1 MRRFLALSFLS
12 LAAVAAAVPPAEAQ
26 NSRRVV
32 RGEALVINVRP
43 RSWLDAGNVI
53 APGAQVNPA
62 SPLGQT
68 VSYMVLP
75 PWQNFRDR
83 YGEYLLPDPI
93 GGPFIGARNPIG
105 PVNFV
110 APDFLR

>member
-1 MRRFLALSFLS
+1 MRRFLTLSFLS
-12 LAAVAAAVPPAEAQ
+12 LAAVAAAVPSVEAQ
-26 NSRRVV
+26 DRRRNGDV
-32 RGEALVINVRP
+32 LILNVRP
-43 RSWLDAGNVI
+43 RSWLNPGNVI
-53 APGAQVNPA
+53 PVGAQVNPA

-68 VSYMVLP
+68 ISYMVLP
-75 PWQNFRDR
+75 PWQNMRDR
-83 YGEYLLPDPI
+83 FGEGVLPDPI

>member
-1 MRRFLALSFLS
+1 LE
-12 LAAVAAAVPPAEAQ
+12 AVPSTEAQ
-26 NSRRVV
+26 TRCRCGDV
-32 RGEALVINVRP
+32 LILTVRP
-43 RSWLDAGNVI
+43 RSWLNPGNVI
-53 APGAQVNPA
+53 PVGAQVNPA

-68 VSYMVLP
+68 ISTMVLP
-75 PWQNFRDR
+75 PWQNMRDR
-83 YGEYLLPDPI
+83 FGESVLPDPI

>member
-12 LAAVAAAVPPAEAQ
+12 LAAMAAAVPPAEAQ
-26 NSRRVV
+26 NSRR
-32 RGEALVINVRP
+32 GDALILNVRP
-43 RSWLDAGNVI
+43 RSWLNPGNVI
-53 APGAQVNPA
+53 PVGAQVNPA
-62 SPLGQT
+62 SSLGQT

-75 PWQNFRDR
+75 PWQNMRDR

>member
-12 LAAVAAAVPPAEAQ
+12 LAAMAAAVPLAEAQ
-26 NSRRVV
+26 NGRR
-32 RGEALVINVRP
+32 GDALILNVRP
-43 RSWLDAGNVI
+43 RSWLNPGNVI
-53 APGAQVNPA
+53 PVGAQVNPA

-68 VSYMVLP
+68 ISYMVLP
-75 PWQNFRDR
+75 PWQNMRDR
-83 YGEYLLPDPI
+83 FGEGVLPDPI

>member
-1 MRRFLALSFLS
+1 MHRILALSCLS
-12 LAAVAAAVPPAEAQ
+12 LAAIAAAVPSAEAQ
-26 NSRRVV
+26 TGRR
-32 RGEALVINVRP
+32 RGDVLILNVRP
-43 RSWLDAGNVI
+43 RSWLNPGNVI
-53 APGAQVNPA
+53 PVGAQVNPA

-68 VSYMVLP
+68 ISTMVLP
-75 PWQNFRDR
+75 PWQNMRDR
-83 YGEYLLPDPI
+83 FGESVLPDPI

>member
-26 NSRRVV
+26 NSRR
-32 RGEALVINVRP
+32 GDALILNVRP
-43 RSWLDAGNVI
+43 RSWLNPGNVI
-53 APGAQVNPA
+53 PVGAQVNPA

-75 PWQNFRDR
+75 PWQNMRDR
-83 YGEYLLPDPI
+83 FGEGVLPDPI

>member
-1 MRRFLALSFLS
+1 MRRFLTLSFLS
-12 LAAVAAAVPPAEAQ
+12 LAAMAAAVPSVEAQ
-26 NSRRVV
+26 DRR
-32 RGEALVINVRP
+32 RGDVLILNVRP
-43 RSWLDAGNVI
+43 RNWLNPGNVI

-62 SPLGQT
+62 SPLGQYI
-68 VSYMVLP
+68 SYQNLP

-83 YGEYLLPDPI
+83 YGEGVLPDPI

-105 PVNFV
+105 PVDFV

>member
-26 NSRRVV
+26 NSRR
-32 RGEALVINVRP
+32 GDALILNVRP
-43 RSWLDAGNVI
+43 RSWLNPGNVI
-53 APGAQVNPA
+53 PVGAQVNPA

-68 VSYMVLP
+68 VSYMILP

-83 YGEYLLPDPI
+83 YGEGVLPDPI

>member
-1 MRRFLALSFLS
+1 
-12 LAAVAAAVPPAEAQ
+12 VPAAEAQ
-26 NSRRVV
+26 TGRRGNV
-32 RGEALVINVRP
+32 LTLNVRP
-43 RSWLDAGNVI
+43 RSWLNPGNVI
-53 APGAQVNPA
+53 PVGAQVNPA
-62 SPLGQT
+62 SPLGQI

-75 PWQNFRDR
+75 PWINFRER
-83 YGEYLLPDPI
+83 YGEDRLPNPI

>member
-12 LAAVAAAVPPAEAQ
+12 LAAMAAAVPPAEAQ
-26 NSRRVV
+26 NGRR
-32 RGEALVINVRP
+32 GDALILNVRP
-43 RSWLDAGNVI
+43 RSWLNPGNVI
-53 APGAQVNPA
+53 PVGAQVNPA

-75 PWQNFRDR
+75 PWQNMRDR
-83 YGEYLLPDPI
+83 FGEGVLPDPI

>member
-26 NSRRVV
+26 NSRR
-32 RGEALVINVRP
+32 GDALILNVRP
-43 RSWLDAGNVI
+43 RSWLNPGNVI
-53 APGAQVNPA
+53 PVGAQVNPA

-68 VSYMVLP
+68 ISYMVLP
-75 PWQNFRDR
+75 PWQNMRDR
-83 YGEYLLPDPI
+83 FGEGVLPDPI

>member
-12 LAAVAAAVPPAEAQ
+12 LAAMAAAVPPAEAQ
-26 NSRRVV
+26 NSRR
-32 RGEALVINVRP
+32 GDALILNVRP
-43 RSWLDAGNVI
+43 RSWLNPGNVI
-53 APGAQVNPA
+53 PVGAQVNPA

-68 VSYMVLP
+68 ISYMVLP
-75 PWQNFRDR
+75 PWQNMRDR
-83 YGEYLLPDPI
+83 FGEGVLPDPI